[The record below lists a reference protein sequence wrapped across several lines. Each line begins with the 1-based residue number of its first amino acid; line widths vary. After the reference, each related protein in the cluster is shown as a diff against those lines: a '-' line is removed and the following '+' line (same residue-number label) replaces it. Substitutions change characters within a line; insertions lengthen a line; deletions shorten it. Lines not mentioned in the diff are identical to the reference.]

1 MRRNPERA
9 AAAAAKVIPII
20 KQIDADNA
28 SERTDHKAIIAK
40 YVSKVNNRK
49 TAIRAFCIQCS
60 NGQPSEVRYCK
71 VSKCALFAFRMGND
85 PFNLKSIKSAA
96 AKNGSD
102 EPEDDNDDNDKD

>member
-40 YVSKVNNRK
+40 YVNKVNNRK

-71 VSKCALFAFRMGND
+71 VNKCALFAFRMGND